1 MNIYHIG
8 KWALTNY
15 VLLFVIVGCFSSD
28 MVKIWWIF
36 LPYTCM
42 VDAYIHHISVCNY
55 VDIISRHIIIIIL
68 MLIN

>member
-36 LPYTCM
+36 LPYTI
-42 VDAYIHHISVCNY
+42 YIYGGSLY
-55 VDIISRHIIIIIL
+55 PPYLRL
-68 MLIN
+68 